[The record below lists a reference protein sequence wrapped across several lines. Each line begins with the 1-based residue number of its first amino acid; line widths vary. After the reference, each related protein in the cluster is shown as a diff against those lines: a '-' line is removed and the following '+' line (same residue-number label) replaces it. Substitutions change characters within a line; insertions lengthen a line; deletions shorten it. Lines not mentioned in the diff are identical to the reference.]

1 MGTPDLPIGGPLFGA
16 SLLQVAEGSLQ
27 FLGCSKGE
35 QMGGGWLCSPWSL
48 EGGSDFGAPSESSA
62 AHLYLCSSQC
72 LFCTNVAYAPSIVL
86 RHLPEEAHSCL
97 LCVLFG
103 EVMSCNS

>member
-48 EGGSDFGAPSESSA
+48 EGGSDFGAPSESSL
-62 AHLYLCSSQC
+62 AHLYLQFSVPFLHECSICSVYC
-72 LFCTNVAYAPSIVL
+72 IETS
-86 RHLPEEAHSCL
+86 S
-97 LCVLFG
+97 
-103 EVMSCNS
+103 